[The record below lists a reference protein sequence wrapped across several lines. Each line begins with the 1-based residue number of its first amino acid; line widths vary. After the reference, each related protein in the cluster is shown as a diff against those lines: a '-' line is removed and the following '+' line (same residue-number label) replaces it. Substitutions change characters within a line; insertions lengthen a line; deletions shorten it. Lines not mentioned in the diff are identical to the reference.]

1 STFCVAACPGACCL
15 TTSQPGRPSTARSDA
30 GSSTA
35 SGKPCSI
42 ACVTRSALPTA
53 GRRSPAPRRWTASRS
68 SPPTIRGSGAS
79 TRGKKINGRKRHV
92 LVDVQGL
99 LLAVVVTPGS
109 KQARDGAKAVLW
121 GAEGRFPRLRVIWA
135 DGGYAG
141 ALIGWTKRVCGWLV
155 KTVLKPEGQKGFVVL
170 PKRWVVERTFGWF
183 MKYRRL
189 VRDYETEPEMSETM
203 IQAAMIHLML
213 RRLC

>member
-1 STFCVAACPGACCL
+1 
-15 TTSQPGRPSTARSDA
+15 
-30 GSSTA
+30 
-35 SGKPCSI
+35 
-42 ACVTRSALPTA
+42 
-53 GRRSPAPRRWTASRS
+53 
-68 SPPTIRGSGAS
+68 
-79 TRGKKINGRKRHV
+79 V

-99 LLAVVVTPGS
+99 LLAVVVTPAS
-109 KQARDGAKAVLW
+109 KQDRDGAKDVLLA
-121 GAEGRFPRLRVIWA
+121 AEGRFPRLRVIWA